1 MQNLHESQNCAMFQL
16 VRTFY
21 LLQFLASGIFAC
33 SVLQANNIYQEVP
46 PEGKY
51 GVNYDAFV
59 KNEGSFFKRS
69 R

>member
-1 MQNLHESQNCAMFQL
+1 MFQL

-21 LLQFLASGIFAC
+21 LLQFIASGIFAC

-59 KNEGSFFKRS
+59 KNEGSYFK
-69 R
+69 